1 MRWSILLLVLA
12 SWAASAQPGPEA
24 DSVARPSGVS
34 SLSLGPLG
42 LSASPDN
49 GGLLLSGVRYTRS
62 VGTGPVVV
70 QAGATDTFYFNPF
83 GSGSPLRE
91 VHVAAGVVTSAGPV
105 LVSVAAGPSVGWAR
119 RSSSRDPRYADGR
132 ARTVLGVVAS
142 ARAVLVVFP
151 AVGVGVETFAQ
162 ANGEVPVA
170 GAGLTLAFGRLPG
183 ALVPNP
189 PPRPRPAR
197 LGAR

>member
-1 MRWSILLLVLA
+1 MPYALALSALLVL
-12 SWAASAQPGPEA
+12 SSSASAQPA
-24 DSVARPSGVS
+24 DSLARSSRVS

-49 GGLLLSGVRYTRS
+49 GGLLLSAVRYTRS
-62 VGTGPVVV
+62 VGGGPFVV
-70 QAGATDTFYFNPF
+70 QVGATDNVYFNPF

-91 VHVAAGVVTSAGPV
+91 VHVAAGVATSAGPV
-105 LVSVAAGPSVGWAR
+105 LVTAVAGPSVGWAR

-132 ARTVLGVVAS
+132 ARTALGVVAS
-142 ARAVLVVFP
+142 ARAVLVVLP
-151 AVGVGVETFAQ
+151 AVGLGVETFAH
-162 ANGEVPVA
+162 ANAEVPAA

-183 ALVPNP
+183 ALVPDP

-197 LGAR
+197 LGAW